1 MKNNSNLVRE
11 FRKIPSANFLY
22 EISKDGVLR
31 NVKSK
36 RIIKGSIGKE
46 KNGEYIHVMLVYNG
60 KSHHKRIHQLVMEC
74 WGETCPGKEY
84 VIDHID
90 GNKTNND
97 ISNLRWATRKLNLE
111 NSHYTQSGQRSEDL
125 EPYKFKKKKVK
136 INGIEFKS
144 RYDACKFIKEQT
156 NCKQSIKNLSDR
168 MYLKR
173 KNILG
178 FNIEYLD

>member
-36 RIIKGSIGKE
+36 RIIKGYTGKE
-46 KNGEYIHVMLVYNG
+46 KNNEYLHVMLVYNG
-60 KSHHKRIHQLVMEC
+60 KGHHKRIHQLVMEC
-74 WGETCPGKEY
+74 WGSPCPGREY

-90 GNKTNND
+90 GNKTNNH
-97 ISNLRWATRKLNLE
+97 ISNLRWATHKLNLE
-111 NSHYTQSGQRSEDL
+111 NSNYTQSGERSKDL
-125 EPYKFKKKKVK
+125 EPYKFKKKRVKV
-136 INGIEFKS
+136 NGIEFKS

-156 NCKQSIKNLSDR
+156 NCKQTIKNLSDR

-173 KNILG
+173 KFILG
-178 FNIEYLD
+178 FNIEYID